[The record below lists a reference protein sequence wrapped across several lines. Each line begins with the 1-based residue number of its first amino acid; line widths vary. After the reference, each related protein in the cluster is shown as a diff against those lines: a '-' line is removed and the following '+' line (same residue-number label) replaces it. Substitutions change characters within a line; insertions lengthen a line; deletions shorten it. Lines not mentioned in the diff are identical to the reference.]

1 MSHQLIRCRNYLIL
15 SVRNNCHE
23 NEFSTLYTNVSHSY
37 KQEVTPKSDSETAS
51 NKTNTEITESSEAC
65 ISKDHIAN
73 DYQEDQCSPLYTN
86 VVHSYITEVTPTLEC
101 KKASIKRNKER
112 EENSETCISKEHIAN
127 DNQVDKCSITSTY
140 NIGSENTPDIPVNQL
155 HETIGEMK
163 KFEDKGFKREYSVS
177 RRIN

>member
-1 MSHQLIRCRNYLIL
+1 MN
-15 SVRNNCHE
+15 NNCHE

-37 KQEVTPKSDSETAS
+37 KQEVTPKSDNETAS
-51 NKTNTEITESSEAC
+51 NKRTIEGTESSEAC
-65 ISKDHIAN
+65 ISKEHIAN
-73 DYQEDQCSPLYTN
+73 DYMYQEGECSPLYIN

-101 KKASIKRNKER
+101 KKVSIKKNMER
-112 EENSETCISKEHIAN
+112 SENSEACISKEHIAD

-140 NIGSENTPDIPVNQL
+140 DIDSENTPDILVNQIN
-155 HETIGEMK
+155 ETIAEMK

>member
-65 ISKDHIAN
+65 ILKDHIAN

-112 EENSETCISKEHIAN
+112 PENSETCISKEHIAD

-140 NIGSENTPDIPVNQL
+140 DLCNENTPDILVNQL
-155 HETIGEMK
+155 NETIAEMK